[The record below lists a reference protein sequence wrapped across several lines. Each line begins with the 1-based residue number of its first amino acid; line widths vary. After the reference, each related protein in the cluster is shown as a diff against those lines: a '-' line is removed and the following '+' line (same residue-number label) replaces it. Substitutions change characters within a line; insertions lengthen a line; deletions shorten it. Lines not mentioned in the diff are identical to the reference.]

1 MAYIGKE
8 PSFGAFEKD
17 IFTGDGSTTQFTLT
31 HTVASATSII
41 VSLGGVI
48 QEPGSAYD
56 IAMVSGVQKI
66 TFASAPANSVR
77 CFVIYLGRQQIV
89 SARAVTDTT
98 PTIDNFTGDNST
110 TQFTLSRVPIN
121 ASSNIIAFVN
131 GVFQK
136 FTTHYS
142 VSGST
147 LTFTSAPAASAIIVV
162 IHLSTTNEVNLGT
175 VSDAGISTVKLQD
188 DSVTNAKAAFTYSS
202 SYFTGDG
209 STTAFTITA
218 GHTVNSILVTEN
230 GVLQKPTT
238 DYGVSGTTL
247 TFTTAPAN
255 TVQIGVR
262 YLVV

>member
-56 IAMVSGVQKI
+56 IAMVSGSQKI

-77 CFVIYLGRQQIV
+77 CFVVYLGRQQIV

-98 PTIDNFTGDNST
+98 PTVDTFTGDNST
-110 TQFTLSRVPIN
+110 TGFTLSRVPQN
-121 ASSNIIAFVN
+121 PSSTVIAFVN

-136 FTTHYS
+136 YTTNFS
-142 VSGST
+142 ISGST
-147 LTFTSAPAASAIIVV
+147 ITFTSAPGTAAVIVV
-162 IHLSTTNEVNLGT
+162 VHLSTTNEINIGS
-175 VSDAGISTVKLQD
+175 VSDNAISTAKLQD

-218 GHTVNSILVTEN
+218 GHTVNSVIVTEN
-230 GVLQKPTT
+230 GIVQKPTT

>member
-110 TQFTLSRVPIN
+110 TAFTLSRVPIN

-218 GHTVNSILVTEN
+218 GHTVNSVIVTEN
-230 GVLQKPTT
+230 GIVQKPTT
-238 DYGVSGTTL
+238 DYTVSGTTL

-262 YLVV
+262 FLVV

>member
-56 IAMVSGVQKI
+56 IAMVSGSQKI

-147 LTFTSAPAASAIIVV
+147 LTFTSAPVSYT
-162 IHLSTTNEVNLGT
+162 HLTLP
-175 VSDAGISTVKLQD
+175 
-188 DSVTNAKAAFTYSS
+188 
-202 SYFTGDG
+202 
-209 STTAFTITA
+209 TITE
-218 GHTVNSILVTEN
+218 V
-230 GVLQKPTT
+230 
-238 DYGVSGTTL
+238 
-247 TFTTAPAN
+247 
-255 TVQIGVR
+255 
-262 YLVV
+262 